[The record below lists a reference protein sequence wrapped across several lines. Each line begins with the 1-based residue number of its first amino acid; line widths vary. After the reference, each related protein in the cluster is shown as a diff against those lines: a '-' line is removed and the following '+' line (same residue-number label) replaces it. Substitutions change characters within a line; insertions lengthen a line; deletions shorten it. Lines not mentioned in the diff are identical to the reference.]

1 MEKMTTKRMYAR
13 NSFASP
19 LLRYTFTTYRI
30 DEMSPIAPHGY
41 PAPLLLE
48 ITC

>member
-1 MEKMTTKRMYAR
+1 MTTKRRYAI

-30 DEMSPIAPHGY
+30 DETSPIAPIAHGY
-41 PAPLLLE
+41 PAP
-48 ITC
+48 